1 MEQSLVVPCRP
12 ILKYL
17 ASLVGSYCLLVVFVS
32 SVPSISHHF
41 TDLVTTGAAF
51 ALSNLGFVAEVYSQA
66 THVGYSEIHFNSTV
80 YRVNEDC
87 TGLSLVLLV
96 AAAIVAIPAPL
107 RIRIWGVVLM
117 SFLAAFIGCMRIVVL
132 GCVAEYQADL
142 FHLFHTYLMEVATV
156 GAMLWIF
163 TGWGNFTSPY
173 RRLSA
178 S

>member
-1 MEQSLVVPCRP
+1 MRATGVVPRGP

-17 ASLVGSYCLLVVFVS
+17 ASLFGSYCLLMVFVS
-32 SVPSISHHF
+32 CVPSISHHF
-41 TDLVTTGAAF
+41 TDVVTAGAAF

-66 THVGYSEIHFNSTV
+66 TDVGYAELHFNTTI

-96 AAAIVAIPAPL
+96 AAAVVAMPARL
-107 RIRIWGVVLM
+107 AIRISGLVLM
-117 SFLAAFIGCMRIVVL
+117 SIIAGLIGGMRIVVL

-142 FHLFHTYLMEVATV
+142 FELFHTYLMEVTTV

-163 TGWGNFTSPY
+163 TGWGNFTSRY
-173 RRLSA
+173 RKLSA

>member
-1 MEQSLVVPCRP
+1 MQTTGVVPRGP

-17 ASLVGSYCLLVVFVS
+17 ASLFGSYCLLVVFVS
-32 SVPSISHHF
+32 CLPSISHHF
-41 TDLVTTGAAF
+41 TDVVTAGAAF
-51 ALSNLGFVAEVYSQA
+51 ALSTLGFVAEVYSQA
-66 THVGYSEIHFNSTV
+66 THVGYAEIHFNSTV

-107 RIRIWGVVLM
+107 GIRIWGVVLM
-117 SFLAAFIGCMRIVVL
+117 SIVAGLIGCMRIVVL

-163 TGWGNFTSPY
+163 TIWCNFTIPF

>member
-1 MEQSLVVPCRP
+1 MQATGVVPRGP

-17 ASLVGSYCLLVVFVS
+17 ASLFGTYCLLMVLVS
-32 SVPSISHHF
+32 CVPSISHHF
-41 TDLVTTGAAF
+41 TDMVTSGAAF
-51 ALSNLGFVAEVYSQA
+51 ALLNLGFVAQVYSQA
-66 THVGYSEIHFNSTV
+66 TDVGYAELHFNSTI

-96 AAAIVAIPAPL
+96 AAAVVAMPAPL
-107 RIRIWGVVLM
+107 AIRISGLVLM
-117 SFLAAFIGCMRIVVL
+117 SITAGLIGGMRIVIL
-132 GCVAEYQADL
+132 GCIAEYQAAL
-142 FHLFHTYLMEVATV
+142 FELFHTYLMEVTTV

-163 TGWGNFTSPY
+163 TWWGDFTSRY